1 VASND
6 ERQHAYCYIVT
17 DYEGEPVCKA
27 AQEIFWEDNIEN
39 LSLEVD
45 KKTVRKMRELQEE

>member
-1 VASND
+1 MWQAT
-6 ERQHAYCYIVT
+6 EREHAYYYLIT
-17 DYEGEPVCKA
+17 DYEGEPICKA

-45 KKTVRKMRELQEE
+45 KETVRKMREK